1 MVGPTCTC
9 AVLSRTATLPERPG
23 AMLAT
28 GRSSG
33 TEQGEDDD
41 VKVVLFCGGRGLRL
55 REFSETI
62 PKPMVTIGYRPI
74 LWHVMRYYAHFGHA
88 DFILCLGYKADVIKD
103 YFLRYNEAVSNDF
116 VLSDGGK
123 TISLLSADITDWRIA
138 LVDTGLRTNV
148 GGRLRAVR
156 KHLEGEEMFL
166 ANYGDTLTDAP
177 LDQFI
182 EEFKASGKIAA
193 FIAVS
198 PKSYTFHLVQMGDGR
213 QVRQID
219 SVSSADLWLNGG
231 YFMFRRE
238 IFDYLGPGEE
248 LVAEPFSRLIAEDQ
262 LIAFQHS
269 GYWAPMDTLQDLQN
283 LEAGYE
289 AGQLPWAVWQPH
301 DPV

>member
-1 MVGPTCTC
+1 M
-9 AVLSRTATLPERPG
+9 TAT
-23 AMLAT
+23 
-28 GRSSG
+28 
-33 TEQGEDDD
+33 
-41 VKVVLFCGGRGLRL
+41 VKVVLFCGGRGIRL
-55 REFSETI
+55 REYSETI

-88 DFILCLGYKADVIKD
+88 DFVLCLGYKADVIKD

-123 TISLLSADITDWRIA
+123 TISLISADITDWRIA
-138 LVDTGLRTNV
+138 LVDTGLSTNV
-148 GGRLRAVR
+148 GGRLRAIR
-156 KHLEGEEMFL
+156 SHLEDEEMFL

-193 FIAVS
+193 FLAVA
-198 PKSYTFHLVQMGDGR
+198 PKSYTFHIVQMGDGR
-213 QVRQID
+213 QVRQIG

-238 IFDYLGPGEE
+238 IFDYIGPGEE
-248 LVAEPFSRLIAEDQ
+248 LVEEPFSRLIAEDQ
-262 LIAFQHS
+262 LIAFQYS

-289 AGQLPWAVWQPH
+289 AGLLPWAVWQPH